1 MNWDSPG
8 WAKAA
13 CEYRAEREHRERG
26 FQRLERPAMAK
37 TKADAWRFILFRELE
52 ATSTKSWLVLNLLGD
67 GDASVMYGKPGDGKS
82 VLAEDLALHVAAGRL
97 WHGRKVK
104 QGAVV
109 FIALERRKL
118 VERRAI
124 AFGKTYGVTDLPIA
138 FVGGVYDFRNL
149 HIVAAII
156 SIVKEVEAATGQQVV
171 LIVIDTISR
180 ALCGGDENS
189 PRDMGAIVAAT
200 SRLQTETAAH
210 VCWIHHIPIDGTERL
225 RGHGALLGAMD
236 TTISV
241 VKQAD
246 GVRTATVAKSNDS
259 EEGEGVAFTLDSV
272 VIGEDADG
280 NVTTAPV
287 VVPVEGGP
295 RRQPPKSGRLTKA
308 AQIALRALTEALDE
322 QGQPAPA
329 SNHIPHSSKVVTV
342 SAWRQQAYRRS
353 ISTSEEERAKQ
364 QAFKR
369 ASESLIAVGRV
380 AAWDSYVWLTS

>member
-1 MNWDSPG
+1 MTD
-8 WAKAA
+8 
-13 CEYRAEREHRERG
+13 R
-26 FQRLERPAMAK
+26 
-37 TKADAWRFILFRELE
+37 RF
-52 ATSTKSWLVLNLLGD
+52 
-67 GDASVMYGKPGDGKS
+67 
-82 VLAEDLALHVAAGRL
+82 
-97 WHGRKVK
+97 
-104 QGAVV
+104 
-109 FIALERRKL
+109 
-118 VERRAI
+118 
-124 AFGKTYGVTDLPIA
+124 A
-138 FVGGVYDFRNL
+138 FVGGVYDFRNPQ
-149 HIVAAII
+149 IVAAII

-287 VVPVEGGP
+287 VVPVRGWTAP
-295 RRQPPKSGRLTKA
+295 ATPKIWTASKSGSDRLV
-308 AQIALRALTEALDE
+308 RA
-322 QGQPAPA
+322 
-329 SNHIPHSSKVVTV
+329 H
-342 SAWRQQAYRRS
+342 
-353 ISTSEEERAKQ
+353 
-364 QAFKR
+364 
-369 ASESLIAVGRV
+369 
-380 AAWDSYVWLTS
+380 

>member
-1 MNWDSPG
+1 MNWNDPD
-8 WAKAA
+8 WKEAA
-13 CEYRAEREHRERG
+13 QQYHAEREGNVGRRQATG
-26 FQRLERPAMAK
+26 TPKPAARRF
-37 TKADAWRFILFRELE
+37 TLFADLA
-52 ATSTKSWLVLNLLGD
+52 AASTKSWLVHNLLGD

-104 QGAVV
+104 QGVVV
-109 FIALERRKL
+109 FVALERQKL

-124 AFGKTYGVTDLPIA
+124 AFREKYGLKDLPFAII
-138 FVGGVYDFRNL
+138 GGVYDFRNPQ
-149 HIVAAII
+149 IVAAII

-241 VKQAD
+241 VKQAE

-272 VIGEDADG
+272 VIGEDSDG

-295 RRQPPKSGRLTKA
+295 RRQPPKSGRLPKA
-308 AQIALRALTEALDE
+308 AQIALRALAEALDE

-329 SNHIPHSSKVVTV
+329 SNHIPHGSKVVTV
-342 SAWRQQAYRRS
+342 SAWRQQAYRRG
-353 ISTSEEERAKQ
+353 ISTSEEERARQ

-369 ASESLIAVGRV
+369 ASEHLIGARRV
-380 AAWDSYVWLTS
+380 AAWDSHVWLTS